1 MISLQKPP
9 TIQFVFTLLLA
20 LILPSSAQLLSGK
33 LGDRIVPK
41 IHEKLDN
48 IILPLVILQ
57 DATIEDSCNFIISR
71 CIETDKE
78 TIANRKG
85 VSIVKVPSVS
95 DNSKLKTVKKNP
107 PLINYQARKISV
119 SKLLTEIAKQ
129 SKHDLY
135 LTSAGV
141 VFCPPGKAPFPN
153 ELAKQGVIWDVL
165 YKHKAETKK
174 VAPKLKPKPVN

>member
-1 MISLQKPP
+1 MIFFKKPP
-9 TIQFVFTLLLA
+9 TIPFVLTLLLA
-20 LILPSSAQLLSGK
+20 MILSSSAQLLSGK

-41 IHEKLDN
+41 SHEKLDN

-57 DATIEDSCNFIISR
+57 EATIEDSCNFIISR

-78 TIANRKG
+78 TIVNRKG

-95 DNSKLKTVKKNP
+95 DTPKLKSVKKDP

-119 SKLLTEIAKQ
+119 SKLLIEIAKQ

-153 ELAKQGVIWDVL
+153 ELAKKGVVWNVL
-165 YKHKAETKK
+165 YKHKTETKK
-174 VAPKLKPKPVN
+174 DAPKLKPKPAN